1 MRRVPKL
8 STKIVAELVDA
19 PIGYMAPSYFSISA
33 RLKKPAELVPKW
45 FRFLSHFRPRAF
57 DPFRAADLQLYR
69 ESVHPCRI
77 GNTNVAPLPYTR
89 PPVVI
94 SLVIGSPMEN
104 FGSRN

>member
-8 STKIVAELVDA
+8 STKIVADLVDA

-33 RLKKPAELVPKW
+33 RLKKPTGLVPKCL
-45 FRFLSHFRPRAF
+45 RFLLHFRPRAV
-57 DPFRAADLQLYR
+57 DSFRAAGPQISR
-69 ESVHPCRI
+69 PGVHPCRI

-89 PPVVI
+89 APVVI